1 MKEIPL
7 SRGLTAKVDDED
19 FEELSKYKWY
29 AVKCFKKFYARRCD
43 GHNKKIYMH
52 RQIAGFPLGL
62 VVDHEDGDSLNN
74 QKDNLR
80 NCNQAQ
86 NIANRKAF
94 ENTLST
100 FKGVSKSGNKWSA
113 RIGSN
118 GDRIFIGL
126 FNTEIEAAL
135 AYDKKACELH
145 GQFAVTNFDI

>member
-43 GHNKKIYMH
+43 GRNKKIYMH
-52 RQIAGFPLGL
+52 RQIAGFPIGL
-62 VVDHEDGDSLNN
+62 LVDHDDGDGMNN
-74 QKDNLR
+74 QKVNLR

-86 NIANRKAF
+86 NMANRKAW
-94 ENTLST
+94 ETTNST
-100 FKGVSKSGNKWSA
+100 FKGVSKNGNKWRV
-113 RIGSN
+113 RITHENQTLELGQFDS
-118 GDRIFIGL
+118 
-126 FNTEIEAAL
+126 EIEAAL
-135 AYDKKACELH
+135 AYDKKAYELH